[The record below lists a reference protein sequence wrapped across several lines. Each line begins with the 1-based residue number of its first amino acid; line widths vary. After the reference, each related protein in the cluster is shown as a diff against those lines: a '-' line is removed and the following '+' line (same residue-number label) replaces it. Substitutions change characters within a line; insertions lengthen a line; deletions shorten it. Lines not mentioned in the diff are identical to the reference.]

1 MRARLKGTTVRTP
14 DRRASSAKRG
24 YGRKWRRAR
33 AAYLSVHPLC
43 VRCMEDKRIMPASV
57 VDHVVPHQ
65 RDMALFWDSDNW
77 QGLCKACHDH
87 KTASEDGGLG
97 NARK

>member
-1 MRARLKGTTVRTP
+1 
-14 DRRASSAKRG
+14 
-24 YGRKWRRAR
+24 
-33 AAYLSVHPLC
+33 
-43 VRCMEDKRIMPASV
+43 MEDKRIMPASV